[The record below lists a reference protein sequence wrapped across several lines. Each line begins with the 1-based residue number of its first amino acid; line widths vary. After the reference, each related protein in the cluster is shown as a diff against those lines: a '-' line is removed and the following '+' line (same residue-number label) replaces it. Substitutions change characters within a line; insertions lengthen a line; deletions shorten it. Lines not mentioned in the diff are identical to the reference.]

1 MDATAR
7 LPSVEA
13 VDALPPRALPGFIA
27 QMAALQTR
35 AAARLCAD
43 ATSPELP
50 RNMNMRAIADREVV
64 GVRDAAR
71 FLGVS
76 PTALR
81 RLAVQ
86 GAIPMVRIGRRVL
99 FRHETLVHFVATH
112 ESSAPEEVR

>member
-7 LPSVEA
+7 LPPVEA
-13 VDALPPRALPGFIA
+13 VDELPPRALPGFIA
-27 QMAALQTR
+27 QMAALQAR
-35 AAARLCAD
+35 AAARLCAE

-50 RNMNMRAIADREVV
+50 RNMDIRAIADREVV

-86 GAIPMVRIGRRVL
+86 GAIPTVRIGRRVL
-99 FRHETLVHFVATH
+99 FRHEALVRFVATH
-112 ESSAPEEVR
+112 ESLPEEVR